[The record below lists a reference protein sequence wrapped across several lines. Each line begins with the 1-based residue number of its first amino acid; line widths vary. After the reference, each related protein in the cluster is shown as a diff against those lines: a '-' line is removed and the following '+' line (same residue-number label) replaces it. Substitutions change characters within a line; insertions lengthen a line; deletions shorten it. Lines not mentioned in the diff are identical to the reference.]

1 MDVIGNNLSLKIILL
16 IPNFGVS
23 RTNEKEKRTFSAH
36 STLRIFPG
44 FFFFSTQEIGLCH
57 IKAFVMLSSHCS
69 MCIFLVR
76 PPKLW
81 GCLTPQA
88 VPSGYAKF
96 QNHNAHS
103 CPTSLQMRALVG
115 ESQICDML
123 HVLAVL
129 FLSNQVCSKHRQHW
143 YPNTLCFMRL
153 LELRIPLAVLLVPD
167 SRIICVLCKVDA
179 IQYKIN

>member
-1 MDVIGNNLSLKIILL
+1 
-16 IPNFGVS
+16 
-23 RTNEKEKRTFSAH
+23 
-36 STLRIFPG
+36 
-44 FFFFSTQEIGLCH
+44 
-57 IKAFVMLSSHCS
+57 
-69 MCIFLVR
+69 
-76 PPKLW
+76 
-81 GCLTPQA
+81 
-88 VPSGYAKF
+88 
-96 QNHNAHS
+96 
-103 CPTSLQMRALVG
+103 MRALVG

-179 IQYKIN
+179 T